1 MLDSAECNTPLLQHS
16 IHNAMRGR
24 AGGDAGDVYNRAL
37 RFLAYRPRS
46 EAELRARL
54 GRAGCAAP
62 HIEAALDKLRGLKLL
77 DDAAF
82 ARSFAR
88 DRIENR
94 GFGPLRVE
102 RELRLK
108 GVAKAVI
115 AEVLKDSFDR
125 ELDNGRAR
133 AILQRRFRGQDLN
146 DIKVARRAVA
156 YLRRRG
162 YRDAVIAEIL
172 RQPLGDD

>member
-1 MLDSAECNTPLLQHS
+1 MMNSGLRNSKFKIQNSKSRDSDAEE
-16 IHNAMRGR
+16 
-24 AGGDAGDVYNRAL
+24 VYNRAL

-54 GRAGCAAP
+54 ARAGFSP
-62 HIEAALDKLRGLKLL
+62 QEIEGALAKLRGLKLL
-77 DDAAF
+77 DDEAF

-94 GFGPLRVE
+94 GYGPLRVE
-102 RELRLK
+102 RELRFK

-115 AEVLKDSFDR
+115 AEVLKESFDR
-125 ELDNGRAR
+125 ERDRARAR
-133 AILQRRFRGQDLN
+133 AILERRFRGQDLQ
-146 DIKVARRAVA
+146 DLKTARRAVA

-162 YRDAVIAEIL
+162 YRDAVIAEAL
-172 RQPLGDD
+172 KLSLLDD

>member
-1 MLDSAECNTPLLQHS
+1 MMNSGLR
-16 IHNAMRGR
+16 NAKFKIQNSKLR
-24 AGGDAGDVYNRAL
+24 DDDPEEVYNRAL

-54 GRAGCAAP
+54 GRAGFSP
-62 HIEAALDKLRGLKLL
+62 QEIEGALAKLRGLKLL
-77 DDAAF
+77 DDEAF

-94 GFGPLRVE
+94 GFGPLRGE

-108 GVAKAVI
+108 GVAKPGVGAVLD
-115 AEVLKDSFDR
+115 EKLDR
-125 ELDNGRAR
+125 EQGKAR
-133 AILQRRFRGQDLN
+133 AKALLERRFRGQDFN
-146 DIKVARRAVA
+146 DLKVARRAVA

-162 YRDAVIAEIL
+162 YRDAVI
-172 RQPLGDD
+172 

>member
-1 MLDSAECNTPLLQHS
+1 MMNSGLR
-16 IHNAMRGR
+16 NAKFKIQNSKLR
-24 AGGDAGDVYNRAL
+24 DDDPEEVYNRAL

-54 GRAGCAAP
+54 GRAGFSP
-62 HIEAALDKLRGLKLL
+62 QEIEGALAKLRGLKLL
-77 DDAAF
+77 DDEAF

-94 GFGPLRVE
+94 GYGPLRVE
-102 RELRLK
+102 RELRFK

-115 AEVLKDSFDR
+115 AEVLKESFDR
-125 ELDNGRAR
+125 ERDRARAR
-133 AILQRRFRGQDLN
+133 AILERRFRGRDLS
-146 DIKVARRAVA
+146 DLKTARRAVA

-162 YRDAVIAEIL
+162 YRDAMIAEIL
-172 RQPLGDD
+172 KTPMED

>member
-1 MLDSAECNTPLLQHS
+1 MMNSGFRHSKFKIQNSKSCSDDAE
-16 IHNAMRGR
+16 A
-24 AGGDAGDVYNRAL
+24 VYNRAL
-37 RFLAYRPRS
+37 KLLAYRPRS
-46 EAELRARL
+46 ERELRQRL
-54 GRAGCAAP
+54 ARAGCAAP
-62 HIEAALDKLRGLKLL
+62 HIDAALEKLRGLKLI
-77 DDAAF
+77 DDEAF

-108 GVAKAVI
+108 GVARPLVGT
-115 AEVLKDSFDR
+115 VLEEAFDR
-125 ELDNGRAR
+125 EQGQTRAK
-133 AILQRRFRGQDLN
+133 ALLARRFRGQDLN
-146 DIKVARRAVA
+146 DLKTARRAVA

-172 RQPLGDD
+172 RQPVGDD

>member
-1 MLDSAECNTPLLQHS
+1 MMNSGFRSNSKFKFKNSKLAEN
-16 IHNAMRGR
+16 
-24 AGGDAGDVYNRAL
+24 DAEGVYNRAL
-37 RFLAYRPRS
+37 KLLAYRPRS
-46 EAELRARL
+46 ERELRQRL
-54 GRAGCAAP
+54 ARAGCAAP
-62 HIEAALDKLRGLKLL
+62 HIEAALEKLRGLKLL
-77 DDAAF
+77 DDEVF

-108 GVAKAVI
+108 GVAKPVVGAVL
-115 AEVLKDSFDR
+115 EETFDR
-125 ELDNGRAR
+125 EQGKAR
-133 AILQRRFRGQDLN
+133 AKALLERRFRGQNLD

-172 RQPLGDD
+172 RQPVGDD

>member
-1 MLDSAECNTPLLQHS
+1 
-16 IHNAMRGR
+16 MR
-24 AGGDAGDVYNRAL
+24 GGDAEEVYNRAL

-54 GRAGCAAP
+54 ARAGFSP
-62 HIEAALDKLRGLKLL
+62 QEIEGALAKLRGLKLL
-77 DDAAF
+77 DDEAF

-94 GFGPLRVE
+94 GYGPLRIE
-102 RELRLK
+102 RELRFK

-125 ELDNGRAR
+125 ERDNARAR
-133 AILQRRFRGQDLN
+133 ALLERRFRGQDLH
-146 DIKVARRAVA
+146 DLKTARRAVA

-162 YRDAVIAEIL
+162 YRDALIAEVLKTPIE
-172 RQPLGDD
+172 D

>member
-1 MLDSAECNTPLLQHS
+1 MMNSGLRNSKFKIQHS
-16 IHNAMRGR
+16 KSRSD
-24 AGGDAGDVYNRAL
+24 DAEAVYNRAL
-37 RFLAYRPRS
+37 KLLASRPRS
-46 EAELRARL
+46 ERELRQRL
-54 GRAGCAAP
+54 ARAGCAAP
-62 HIEAALDKLRGLKLL
+62 HIEAALEKLRGLKLL
-77 DDAAF
+77 DDEAF

-108 GVAKAVI
+108 GVAKPVIGAVLD
-115 AEVLKDSFDR
+115 EKFDR
-125 ELDNGRAR
+125 EQGKAR
-133 AILQRRFRGQDLN
+133 AKALLERRFRGQDFN
-146 DIKVARRAVA
+146 DLKVARRAVA

>member
-1 MLDSAECNTPLLQHS
+1 MMNSGFRNSKFQVQNSKLRSA
-16 IHNAMRGR
+16 
-24 AGGDAGDVYNRAL
+24 DAEEVYNRAL

-54 GRAGCAAP
+54 ARAGCAAQE
-62 HIEAALDKLRGLKLL
+62 IEAALEKLRGLKLL
-77 DDAAF
+77 DDEAF

-94 GFGPLRVE
+94 GYGPLRVE
-102 RELRLK
+102 RELRFK

-115 AEVLKDSFDR
+115 AEVLKESFDR
-125 ELDNGRAR
+125 ERDSARAR
-133 AILQRRFRGQDLN
+133 AILERRFRGQDLK
-146 DIKVARRAVA
+146 DLKTARRAIA

-162 YRDAVIAEIL
+162 YRDALIAEVMK
-172 RQPLGDD
+172 QPLED

>member
-1 MLDSAECNTPLLQHS
+1 MMNSGFRNAKSKIQNSNRRSA
-16 IHNAMRGR
+16 
-24 AGGDAGDVYNRAL
+24 DADDVYNRAL

-62 HIEAALDKLRGLKLL
+62 PIEAALEKLRGLKLL
-77 DDAAF
+77 DDEAF

-94 GFGPLRVE
+94 GLGPLRVE

-115 AEVLKDSFDR
+115 AEVLKESFDR
-125 ELDNGRAR
+125 EQDKARGR
-133 AILQRRFRGQDLN
+133 AILERRFRGQDLN
-146 DIKVARRAVA
+146 DLKTARRAVA

-172 RQPLGDD
+172 RQPVGDD